1 MCNMFHLTY
10 EWFDEYDS
18 YSLDGYQFVSQEILY
33 LTFLVHTLLYNK
45 FSYTVRCICHFKH
58 YCISFIQI

>member
-45 FSYTVRCICHFKH
+45 F
-58 YCISFIQI
+58 FIHSAVHLSL